1 MTLDVVIR
9 VGAILTHVN
18 VINQTVVAVVNYVI
32 IMLVVDVI
40 KQCKNYVL
48 KVLENP

>member
-9 VGAILTHVN
+9 VDAILTH

-40 KQCKNYVL
+40 KRCKNYVL

>member
-9 VGAILTHVN
+9 VGAILTY